1 MRVKLGDVCERG
13 TSNLKLSDV
22 SEKNGEFS
30 VFGASGYIG
39 SVDFYQQ
46 GYPYVAVVK
55 DGAGIGR
62 AMLCPG
68 KTSVIGTMQYLLPK
82 DNILPKY
89 LFYVVK
95 YMNLEKYFTGAT
107 IPHIYFKDYKNEEFN
122 FDFWERQVEIVS
134 VLSKCEKVK
143 ICRDDRMTRIRV
155 PLGKFIKEYSE
166 RNKGNEDIPVYS
178 VTNSQGF
185 CTEYFG
191 KEVAS
196 QDKTTYKIVPQGYFA
211 YNPSRINVGSVDW
224 QRYEKRVI
232 VSPLYNVFSVSE
244 GIDRQYLYYF
254 LRSDLGRQM
263 IKAKASGSVRD
274 NLKLDML
281 KEMTIPDIS
290 VEQQK
295 FCSSVLDKLHKL
307 IQMRQQ
313 ELQKLDE
320 FIKARFVEMF
330 GDVIHNSKK
339 WQVCLFAEITSSR
352 LGKMLDAK
360 QQTGRNSYPYLA
372 NFNVQWFRFNLE
384 NLNKMDFDEKDRAE
398 FELREGDLLVCE
410 GGEIGRCAV
419 WHNELQPCF
428 FQKALHRVRCNHQII
443 LPDYLAWWFRYN
455 CDYGGFSALAGAKA
469 TIAHLPGAKL
479 KQLQVA
485 VPPME
490 LQEQFAVF
498 VAQTDKSKVA
508 VQKALD
514 EAQLLF
520 DSLMQ
525 EYFG

>member
-1 MRVKLGDVCERG
+1 
-13 TSNLKLSDV
+13 
-22 SEKNGEFS
+22 
-30 VFGASGYIG
+30 
-39 SVDFYQQ
+39 
-46 GYPYVAVVK
+46 
-55 DGAGIGR
+55 
-62 AMLCPG
+62 
-68 KTSVIGTMQYLLPK
+68 
-82 DNILPKY
+82 
-89 LFYVVK
+89 
-95 YMNLEKYFTGAT
+95 
-107 IPHIYFKDYKNEEFN
+107 
-122 FDFWERQVEIVS
+122 
-134 VLSKCEKVK
+134 
-143 ICRDDRMTRIRV
+143 MTRIRV

-320 FIKARFVEMF
+320 FIKARFVELF
-330 GDVIHNSKK
+330 GDPVSNSYGLPEATLPDLGEFGRGVSKHRPRNDIK
-339 WQVCLFAEITSSR
+339 LLGGKYPLIQTGDVANAGLYITSYSSTYSE
-352 LGKMLDAK
+352 LGLKQSKMWDKGTLCITIAANIAKTAILEFDACFPDSVV
-360 QQTGRNSYPYLA
+360 GFIA
-372 NFNVQWFRFNLE
+372 NERTNNIFVHYWFS
-384 NLNKMDFDEKDRAE
+384 
-398 FELREGDLLVCE
+398 
-410 GGEIGRCAV
+410 
-419 WHNELQPCF
+419 F
-428 FQKALHRVRCNHQII
+428 FQAI
-443 LPDYLAWWFRYN
+443 LESQAPE
-455 CDYGGFSALAGAKA
+455 SAQKN
-469 TIAHLPGAKL
+469 INL
-479 KQLQVA
+479 KILSELKVI
-485 VPPME
+485 VPE
-490 LQEQFAVF
+490 KSKQDQFASF
-498 VAQTDKSKVA
+498 VKLTDKSKVA